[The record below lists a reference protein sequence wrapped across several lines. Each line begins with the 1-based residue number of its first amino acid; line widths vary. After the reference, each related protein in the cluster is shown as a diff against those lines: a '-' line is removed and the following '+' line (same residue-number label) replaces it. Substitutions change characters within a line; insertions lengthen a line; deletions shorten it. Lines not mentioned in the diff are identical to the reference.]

1 MTRSGWFVR
10 GLLLFV
16 LAFANLNDIRAGP
29 SNLEAP
35 GLWSPDV
42 LPNALFAWTVSKEH
56 DVDYDEFTVERA
68 AASRPGAP
76 TPAPRTPG
84 DAAANRLD
92 REAYFFRACGVST
105 ATAPPKA
112 KRSAGGP
119 PAPGPNDHVCSVFP
133 PGMAVLA
140 LPFFAPFVLAGFS
153 PFDLGLLVHGGHVVA
168 AFVEVLATLLLWSV
182 MRRFAG
188 PRWSLVLVLLYFLAT
203 SVRTVASQALWQHS
217 GVHLAVAAALW
228 LMLREE
234 QLSLGR
240 EFFAGLLLGLGA
252 VVRQTA
258 GLVAL
263 GIHGMRP
270 VRLVVSLIGA
280 AIGVAPLLAYNYFA
294 FGSPLEQGY
303 GTKPF
308 DTPPQLGLYGLLFS
322 PSRGLLVYTPY
333 VIFAF
338 VALLRAWRWPGEV
351 ATRLRWLSLVWLAA
365 LVLYATY
372 AEWWG
377 GRVFGSRFL
386 DDLAPVLFAALA
398 WAIGVGLMRTLVA
411 RFVFAIMALW
421 SFVIFQAAA
430 FLYDK
435 SWDTLPVN
443 VNDDPSRLFNWSD
456 PQWLAVLR
464 SIPAAVND
472 ERAIAGA
479 ILSMLVL
486 TLFIRL
492 ELRAARRSE
501 LASAA

>member
-10 GLLLFV
+10 GLLLFL
-16 LAFANLNDIRAGP
+16 LAFANLNDIRDGP
-29 SNLEAP
+29 PNAEAP

-42 LPNALFAWTVSKEH
+42 LPNALFAWTVIKEQ
-56 DVDYDEFTVERA
+56 DVDYDEFT
-68 AASRPGAP
+68 AP
-76 TPAPRTPG
+76 AGSTVAG
-84 DAAANRLD
+84 KLD
-92 REAYFFRACGVST
+92 REAYFFRACGAST

-112 KRSAGGP
+112 RRSAGGP

-153 PFDLGLLVHGGHVVA
+153 PLDLGLLVHGGHVVA
-168 AFVEVLATLLLWSV
+168 AFVEVIATLLLWSL
-182 MRRFAG
+182 MRRFVG
-188 PRWSLVLVLLYFLAT
+188 PRWSLALVLLYFLAT

-228 LMLREE
+228 LVLREE
-234 QLSLGR
+234 PVSLGR
-240 EFFAGLLLGLGA
+240 EFFAGFLLGLGA
-252 VVRQTA
+252 VVRQTT
-258 GLVAL
+258 GLVAV

-270 VRLVVSLIGA
+270 GRLVVSLIGA

-308 DTPPQLGLYGLLFS
+308 DTPVPLGLYGLLLS

-338 VALLRAWRWPGEV
+338 AALLRAWRWPGEV
-351 ATRLRWLSLVWLAA
+351 ATRLRWLSLIWIAT

-398 WAIGVGLMRTLVA
+398 WAIGVGLMRTGVE
-411 RFVFAIMALW
+411 RVVFGIMALW

-443 VNDDPSRLFNWSD
+443 VNDNPSKLFSWTD

-464 SIPAAVND
+464 FVPSAVND

-479 ILSMLVL
+479 ILTMLVL

-501 LASAA
+501 LASSV